1 MFIAKRN
8 VCTYDLQSPF
18 QQNERRKRH
27 MKIETIA
34 VHGGYSPDPTTKAV
48 AVPIYQTA
56 SYAFDN
62 TQHGADLF
70 DLKVAGNIYTRIMNP
85 TNDVLEKRVAE
96 LEGGIGALALASGQ
110 AAVTYAIQ
118 TIAEAGDNIV
128 SASTL
133 YGGTYNLFAHT
144 LPLFGIET
152 RFADAKDP
160 ESFGKLIDEKT
171 KAIFIESIG
180 NPLGNITD
188 IEKIAEVAHRHGVPL
203 IVDNTVP
210 SPYLLRPIEYGA
222 DIVVHSL
229 TKYLG
234 GHGNSIGGV
243 IVDSGKFPWAEH
255 KTRFKRLNE
264 PDVSYHGVVYT
275 EALGAAAYIG
285 RARVVPLRN
294 TGAAL
299 SPFNA
304 FLILQGIETLA
315 LRVDRITENAI
326 KIAQFLDKH
335 PKVKW
340 VNYAGL
346 PAHPDHALAKKYL
359 GGRPSGILTFGVQG
373 GSAGGARFQDALKL
387 FTRLVNIGDAKSL
400 ACHPASTTHRQL
412 NPAELA
418 KAGVTE
424 DTVRLSIGIEHID
437 DLIADLE
444 QALAAA

>member
-1 MFIAKRN
+1 
-8 VCTYDLQSPF
+8 
-18 QQNERRKRH
+18 
-27 MKIETIA
+27 MKLETLA
-34 VHGGYSPDPTTKAV
+34 VHAGYTPDPTTKAV
-48 AVPIYQTA
+48 AVPVYQTVA
-56 SYAFDN
+56 YAFDN
-62 TQHGADLF
+62 AQHGADLF
-70 DLKVAGNIYTRIMNP
+70 DLKVPGNIYTRIMNP
-85 TNDVLEKRVAE
+85 TQDVLEKRVAA
-96 LEGGIGALALASGQ
+96 LEGGLASLALASGM
-110 AAVTYAIQ
+110 AATTYAIQ

-144 LPLFGIET
+144 LPQYGIT
-152 RFADAKDP
+152 VRFADYREPDTF
-160 ESFGKLIDEKT
+160 EKLIDEKT
-171 KAIFIESIG
+171 KAIFCESIG

-188 IEKIAEVAHRHGVPL
+188 FAKLADIAHRHGVPL

-210 SPYLLRPIEYGA
+210 SPYLCRPFEHGA

-234 GHGNSIGGV
+234 GHGNSIGGI

-255 KTRFKRLNE
+255 KQKFKRLNE

-275 EALGAAAYIG
+275 EALGPAAYIA

-294 TGAAL
+294 MGAAI

-315 LRVDRITENAI
+315 LRLDRICENAV
-326 KIAQFLDKH
+326 KVAQFLKNH

-346 PAHPDHALAKKYL
+346 PDHKDHALVQRYM
-359 GGRPSGILTFGVQG
+359 GGRASGILTFGVNG
-373 GSAGGARFQDALKL
+373 GNSGGREAGARFQDALKL
-387 FTRLVNIGDAKSL
+387 VVRLVNIGDCKSL

-412 NPAELA
+412 SADELA
-418 KAGVTE
+418 KSGVTE
-424 DTVRLSIGIEHID
+424 DMVRLSIGIEHID
-437 DLIADLE
+437 DIIADLE
-444 QALAAA
+444 QALAAV